1 MRSLQYFRKA
11 VIVVILV
18 TITKSTRIIGPGITK
33 LTIDPILAP
42 IIAAGSVNVMILKS
56 VTTP

>member
-1 MRSLQYFRKA
+1 MQYLRKA

-18 TITKSTRIIGPGITK
+18 TMTKSTRIIGPGITK
-33 LTIDPILAP
+33 LTIEPMLAP
-42 IIAAGSVNVMILKS
+42 MIAAGKVSVIILKS